1 MTATHDRTDA
11 VHRHR
16 MGVWYGIAAYVLW
29 GLSPLFW
36 NLVDAISARALLVQR
51 ILWALPILAVV
62 ISLRRSWPAVRAA
75 YARRATRWVTVGAAV
90 LLATNWGVFLW
101 AVTNDHV
108 VEASLGYFINPLVSV
123 ALGVIVLRER
133 LRPAQWAAVAIAG
146 IGVLGMALR
155 VGAVP
160 WISLTLA
167 FSFGL
172 YGLLKKNP
180 AAAPPLVGLFGE
192 VAVLVL
198 PALVLAAASG
208 TGMPGVALTAPVWGF
223 LVLTGVI
230 TVVPLVLFGAA
241 AQRIALST
249 VGLLQYI
256 APSLQLVVGITVLG
270 EHMTTDRLIGFV
282 LVWIAL
288 ALSTL
293 DSMRRGRGPTPV
305 TA

>member
-1 MTATHDRTDA
+1 
-11 VHRHR
+11 
-16 MGVWYGIAAYVLW
+16 
-29 GLSPLFW
+29 
-36 NLVDAISARALLVQR
+36 
-51 ILWALPILAVV
+51 
-62 ISLRRSWPAVRAA
+62 VRAA

-167 FSFGL
+167 FSFGV